1 MSKIENEELYLDK
14 KSITLD
20 RVTAADLDRL
30 LESFEQTEL
39 NATFM
44 MMGIVRAFQDS
55 SEFKR
60 EVQPLFSDCS
70 GVNIER
76 LVNLAKNKDIVLP
89 HLAEDLQAITGG
101 EKITLNEFFE
111 KKDENGIAPYAA
123 ILIKRGK
130 KTYRTKAKAS
140 ISCDHLPDIIPALSL
155 REYQNAT
162 SLYQGGNAYLLPI
175 KGPDNLVFQDGKLF
189 FQDNT
194 AFHGV
199 REATEMELRNMTTK
213 EGIESID
220 LVLLRTLY
228 GIILRHFENTGY
240 TQLKHVITLY
250 VPDLAKH
257 LGMQGNLNKNDLALL
272 LSKMQSFHNI
282 VGFMYDNDSGG
293 YTPSMLP
300 VLNFEGYSATENTIS
315 FSSPYLNRVIK
326 TVYRLSIR
334 RNKRGEILF
343 KSDGSPQLKVWNSY
357 LVKSSLNKERNKAAA
372 ENVFIICTLIEQ
384 AGRGV
389 PNIRAREIINRNP
402 QLKQR
407 LEQSSKPNQLLKRT
421 FEKTWELLDKST
433 HLREKY
439 DGIELPDPKNPKNI
453 PTMSNL
459 DIVFRF
465 PHKGKNNLQL

>member
-1 MSKIENEELYLDK
+1 MTKDEKKGTTLDK
-14 KSITLD
+14 
-20 RVTAADLDRL
+20 VTADDLDWL
-30 LESFEQTEL
+30 LESYDQTGL
-39 NATFM
+39 GLQAM
-44 MMGIVRAFQDS
+44 RMGIARAFS
-55 SEFKR
+55 SSDDFKR
-60 EVQPLFSDCS
+60 VVQPLFSDCRADT
-70 GVNIER
+70 ER
-76 LVNLAKNKDIVLP
+76 LVNLAQNRDIVLP

-111 KKDENGIAPYAA
+111 KKDENGVTPYAA
-123 ILIKRGK
+123 ILLKRKK
-130 KTYRTKAKAS
+130 KTYRTKAKANT
-140 ISCDHLPDIIPALSL
+140 SCDHLPDIIPALSL

-162 SLYQGGNAYLLPI
+162 SLYQRGNAYLLPI

-189 FQDNT
+189 FQENT
-194 AFHGV
+194 AFQGV

-240 TQLKHVITLY
+240 TQLKYVITLY

-257 LGMQGNLNKNDLALL
+257 LGMQGNLNKSDLALL
-272 LSKMQSFHNI
+272 LAKMQSFHNI
-282 VGFMYDNDSGG
+282 VGFMYDNDGG
-293 YTPSMLP
+293 RYTPSMLP

-326 TVYRLSIR
+326 TVYSLSIR
-334 RNKRGEILF
+334 RNKHGEILF
-343 KSDGSPQLKVWNSY
+343 KTDGSPQLKVWNSY

-372 ENVFIICTLIEQ
+372 ENVFIICTVIEQ
-384 AGRGV
+384 AGRGI
-389 PNIRAREIINRNP
+389 PNISAKEIINRNP

-459 DIVFRF
+459 NVVFRF
-465 PHKGKNNLQL
+465 PHKGKNNQQQ